1 MADFNIHNNMP
12 LMLDMTKPTSKTEQ
26 SEGSQPGK
34 DYPQFSD
41 FLKDSIQEVN
51 SAQKSADRAIEELIA
66 GESKDI
72 HTTMIKMQQADV
84 SLQMMM
90 QVRNKIMDAYQ
101 EVMRTQV

>member
-1 MADFNIHNNMP
+1 MADFNIHNSMP
-12 LMLDMTKPTSKTEQ
+12 LLLDMTKPTGKPEATSAQPSGEQ
-26 SEGSQPGK
+26 T
-34 DYPQFSD
+34 QFSE
-41 FLKDSIQEVN
+41 FLKSSLKEVN
-51 SAQKSADRAIEELIA
+51 TAQKDADRAIEELIA

-84 SLQMMM
+84 SLKMMM